1 MAYQKYTE
9 LEVWKKA
16 RAFASHIYLLTA
28 KFPKEETYGLTSQ
41 IRRCTISIAS
51 NIAEGSGRQHAK
63 ETVHFLTIARGS
75 LYEIETQLYI
85 SKDINIISDE
95 QLTICINEIETLG
108 KLINGYIRYIS
119 LTIQPPKTNKLQD
132 KHPIQTTNDET
143 TKQHK

>member
-9 LEVWKKA
+9 LEVWKRA
-16 RAFASHIYLLTA
+16 RIFASNIYLLTA

-41 IRRCTISIAS
+41 IRRCAISIAS

-63 ETVHFLTIARGS
+63 ETVQFLTMARGS

-85 SKDINIISDE
+85 SKDINIISDDHLNLC
-95 QLTICINEIETLG
+95 LTEIETIG

-119 LTIQPPKTNKLQD
+119 LNTPPKK
-132 KHPIQTTNDET
+132 PTTN
-143 TKQHK
+143 QLNNQ